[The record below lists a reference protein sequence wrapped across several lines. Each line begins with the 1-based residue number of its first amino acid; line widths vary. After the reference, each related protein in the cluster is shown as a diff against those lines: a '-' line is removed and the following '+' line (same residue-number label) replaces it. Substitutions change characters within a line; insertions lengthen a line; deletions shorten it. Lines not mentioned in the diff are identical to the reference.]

1 MSRYKEE
8 GEIRGLYLHSR
19 REEKQRI
26 IFIIDKSDHGWWS
39 HRRNAICVRQKTLF
53 SSIFFSV
60 VRKVLRFILSIARA
74 LKENHNSLGK
84 NTRKKKERYEN
95 KKALKG
101 LSSIHAPLKGPA
113 APARC
118 SPTNGFLNPRGM
130 SDIFVLVLVVLID
143 ACEKS
148 ALFICDVLY
157 LFFVCLFCLSFS
169 FQNWSMSLCLVSLVS
184 LSVCFDDPIT
194 TSNAITVTRL

>member
-1 MSRYKEE
+1 M
-8 GEIRGLYLHSR
+8 
-19 REEKQRI
+19 
-26 IFIIDKSDHGWWS
+26 
-39 HRRNAICVRQKTLF
+39 
-53 SSIFFSV
+53 
-60 VRKVLRFILSIARA
+60 LRFILSIARA

-169 FQNWSMSLCLVSLVS
+169 FQN
-184 LSVCFDDPIT
+184 
-194 TSNAITVTRL
+194 

>member
-1 MSRYKEE
+1 M
-8 GEIRGLYLHSR
+8 
-19 REEKQRI
+19 
-26 IFIIDKSDHGWWS
+26 
-39 HRRNAICVRQKTLF
+39 RQKTLF

-118 SPTNGFLNPRGM
+118 SPTNGFQNPRGM

-157 LFFVCLFCLSFS
+157 LFFVCLFGVCLFLFKIEVCLSVLS
-169 FQNWSMSLCLVSLVS
+169 VLSLCPSVSTIQS
-184 LSVCFDDPIT
+184 QPR
-194 TSNAITVTRL
+194 TR

>member
-1 MSRYKEE
+1 MMIASTKR
-8 GEIRGLYLHSR
+8 
-19 REEKQRI
+19 
-26 IFIIDKSDHGWWS
+26 DM
-39 HRRNAICVRQKTLF
+39 RQKTLF

-118 SPTNGFLNPRGM
+118 SPTNGFQNPRGM

-157 LFFVCLFCLSFS
+157 LFFVCLFGVCLFLFKIEVCLSVLS
-169 FQNWSMSLCLVSLVS
+169 LLSLCPSVSTIQS
-184 LSVCFDDPIT
+184 QPR
-194 TSNAITVTRL
+194 TR

>member
-1 MSRYKEE
+1 M
-8 GEIRGLYLHSR
+8 
-19 REEKQRI
+19 
-26 IFIIDKSDHGWWS
+26 
-39 HRRNAICVRQKTLF
+39 RQKTLF

-118 SPTNGFLNPRGM
+118 SPTNGFQNPRGM

-157 LFFVCLFCLSFS
+157 LFFVCLFGVCLFLFKIEVCLSLFRS
-169 FQNWSMSLCLVSLVS
+169 LSCLSLCLPVSTIQS
-184 LSVCFDDPIT
+184 QPR
-194 TSNAITVTRL
+194 TR

>member
-8 GEIRGLYLHSR
+8 RRGRNKRSLFTLSEGGKTTNNLHHRQKRSR
-19 REEKQRI
+19 MMIASTKR
-26 IFIIDKSDHGWWS
+26 DM
-39 HRRNAICVRQKTLF
+39 RQKTLF

-118 SPTNGFLNPRGM
+118 SPTNGFQNPRGM

-169 FQNWSMSLCLVSLVS
+169 FQN
-184 LSVCFDDPIT
+184 
-194 TSNAITVTRL
+194 

>member
-1 MSRYKEE
+1 
-8 GEIRGLYLHSR
+8 
-19 REEKQRI
+19 
-26 IFIIDKSDHGWWS
+26 
-39 HRRNAICVRQKTLF
+39 VRQKTLF

-118 SPTNGFLNPRGM
+118 SPTNGFQNPRGM

-169 FQNWSMSLCLVSLVS
+169 FQN
-184 LSVCFDDPIT
+184 
-194 TSNAITVTRL
+194 

>member
-1 MSRYKEE
+1 MMIASTKR
-8 GEIRGLYLHSR
+8 
-19 REEKQRI
+19 
-26 IFIIDKSDHGWWS
+26 DM
-39 HRRNAICVRQKTLF
+39 RQKTLF

-74 LKENHNSLGK
+74 FKENHNSLGK

-118 SPTNGFLNPRGM
+118 SPTNGFQNPRGM

-148 ALFICDVLY
+148 AL
-157 LFFVCLFCLSFS
+157 LFVTFCISFLFVCFVCLFLFKIEVCLSVLS
-169 FQNWSMSLCLVSLVS
+169 LLSLCPSVSTIQS
-184 LSVCFDDPIT
+184 QPR
-194 TSNAITVTRL
+194 TR

>member
-1 MSRYKEE
+1 MEGGKTTNNLHHRQKPSRMMIASTK
-8 GEIRGLYLHSR
+8 R
-19 REEKQRI
+19 
-26 IFIIDKSDHGWWS
+26 
-39 HRRNAICVRQKTLF
+39 VRQKTLS

-113 APARC
+113 AP
-118 SPTNGFLNPRGM
+118 RGM

-169 FQNWSMSLCLVSLVS
+169 FQN
-184 LSVCFDDPIT
+184 
-194 TSNAITVTRL
+194 

>member
-1 MSRYKEE
+1 MYT
-8 GEIRGLYLHSR
+8 R

-26 IFIIDKSDHGWWS
+26 IFIET
-39 HRRNAICVRQKTLF
+39 RLRQKTLA
-53 SSIFFSV
+53 SSTFFS

-95 KKALKG
+95 KKAIKG

-118 SPTNGFLNPRGM
+118 SPTNGFQNPRGM

-157 LFFVCLFCLSFS
+157 LFFVRFVCLFLFKIEVCLSVLS
-169 FQNWSMSLCLVSLVS
+169 LLSLCPSVSTIQS
-184 LSVCFDDPIT
+184 QPR
-194 TSNAITVTRL
+194 TR